1 MEKSIVANVLNYR
14 GTFPTCCTDTSTY
27 LNSVFAK
34 VDCHVL
40 LLLLFVVAV
49 NVVVVVVVV

>member
-49 NVVVVVVVV
+49 NAVVVVV